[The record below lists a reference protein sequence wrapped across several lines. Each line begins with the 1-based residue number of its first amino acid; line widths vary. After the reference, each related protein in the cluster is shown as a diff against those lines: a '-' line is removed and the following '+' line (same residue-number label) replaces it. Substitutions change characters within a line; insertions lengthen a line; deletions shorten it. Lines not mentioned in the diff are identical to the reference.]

1 MKFENIFYN
10 IMELS
15 KKSIPTK
22 ENDYEKDGLIYC
34 GNCNTPK
41 QTKIMFK
48 GEELKPMC
56 LCECMK
62 KEKEKEREKEN
73 IKKIEEIRKR
83 SFFDLELCTYTFE
96 NDNTYNKKITDLC
109 KRYIEKWE
117 EMKKDNIGLMF
128 WGDTGTGK
136 TYFAACIA
144 NYLINKSERI
154 SMKSLPELLNEL
166 SNFEIKNKNEY
177 IDDICNVDLLII
189 DDLGSERQSEYAME
203 IVYDIINTR
212 YLKKKPLIVTTNITL
227 DEMKKTSNLKLKR
240 IYSRILEMCVPVLFS
255 GSDQRIKKSKDKR
268 QALYDYITESI

>member
-62 KEKEKEREKEN
+62 KEKEKEKEKEN

-83 SFFDLELCTYTFE
+83 SFFDSELCTYTFE

-144 NYLINKSERI
+144 NYLINKGERI

-203 IVYDIINTR
+203 IVYDLINTR

-227 DEMKKTSNLKLKR
+227 EEMKKTSNLKLKR

-255 GSDQRIKKSKDKR
+255 GSDQRIEKSKDKR
-268 QALYDYITESI
+268 QALYDYITEST